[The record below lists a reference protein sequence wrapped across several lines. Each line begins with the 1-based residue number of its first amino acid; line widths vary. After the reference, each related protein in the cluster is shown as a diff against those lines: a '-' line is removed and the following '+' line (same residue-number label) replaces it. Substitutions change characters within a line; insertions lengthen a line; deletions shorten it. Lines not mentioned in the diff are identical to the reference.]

1 MHDTVHRS
9 LWKGPALTSALLLLL
24 PIAGNHFVADWHWE
38 FRAFVLFG
46 TLIFLLGL
54 AFQVVTRNAA
64 NSAHRAAIGMTLFA
78 AFGLF
83 WGNWVQGADDIN
95 PHANIYFLVLF
106 ILIAGL
112 VAAAAVRFR
121 TEVLQ
126 RVLLV
131 TAIAQVL
138 AITAQLML
146 RNPEITPWSEALLRG
161 YAGNIMF
168 AALFGGAATLLRSR
182 DTALTSD
189 HSSTPSP
196 DSPR

>member
-1 MHDTVHRS
+1 MHETVHRS

-95 PHANIYFLVLF
+95 PHANIYFLVLLL
-106 ILIAGL
+106 LIAGFI
-112 VAAAAVRFR
+112 AAAVARFR

-126 RVLLV
+126 RVLMIV
-131 TAIAQVL
+131 AVAQVL
-138 AITAQLML
+138 AIAASLIL
-146 RNPEITPWSEALLRG
+146 RNPEITPWSAAVLRG
-161 YAGNIMF
+161 YAGNTMF
-168 AALFGGAATLLRSR
+168 ALLFAGAAWLLG
-182 DTALTSD
+182 
-189 HSSTPSP
+189 TPV
-196 DSPR
+196 RHERA